1 MAPGP
6 LRARCHLLPRAQP
19 EPPSTSSSPRTSS
32 APPHPFPQPPCPSS
46 PGGGWKRWGLHPEV
60 TSGWSP
66 RLRCLG
72 AQAWE
77 PTLLLMGLV
86 CGRSLGSEGN
96 GGTKARGQGLELGI
110 PGAGRHLRPVHSCIL
125 PGLQGGGGP
134 SGWKLAWF
142 SCGQNRQ
149 GGVGAAWNA
158 WLGRS
163 SRELMR
169 WPRRGDHGHPRA
181 SSQPGLGAHEEPEA
195 QGGPAGWL
203 CS

>member
-32 APPHPFPQPPCPSS
+32 APPHPFPQPPRPSS

-96 GGTKARGQGLELGI
+96 GGTKARGRGLELGI

-134 SGWKLAWF
+134 SRWKGTFPWAELTGGRWGSPERLAGTEQQRTHALAQAWGPRP
-142 SCGQNRQ
+142 SKGIQPARAW
-149 GGVGAAWNA
+149 GSRGA
-158 WLGRS
+158 
-163 SRELMR
+163 
-169 WPRRGDHGHPRA
+169 
-181 SSQPGLGAHEEPEA
+181 
-195 QGGPAGWL
+195 
-203 CS
+203 

>member
-6 LRARCHLLPRAQP
+6 LRARCHLLLRAQP

-32 APPHPFPQPPCPSS
+32 APPHPFPQPPRPSS

-96 GGTKARGQGLELGI
+96 GGTKARGRGLELGI

-134 SGWKLAWF
+134 SRWKGTFPWAELTGGRWGSPERLAGTEQQRTHALAQAWGPRP
-142 SCGQNRQ
+142 SKGIQPARAW
-149 GGVGAAWNA
+149 GSRGA
-158 WLGRS
+158 
-163 SRELMR
+163 
-169 WPRRGDHGHPRA
+169 
-181 SSQPGLGAHEEPEA
+181 
-195 QGGPAGWL
+195 
-203 CS
+203 